1 MTSTTSSPIGNSIF
15 DTTHHHDKE
24 EVDSFAADLTTTSN
38 SDIDHLPV
46 SVFGSE
52 PPGTP
57 PVNPTIAPPPGL
69 SSSGYVS
76 AEGDTEPAQV
86 YIGTDILTV
95 HLPKGVLLAMSLA
108 RGEDHGSLSSP
119 YTIDEINSASMLV
132 QELTRNA
139 GHIDFG
145 DLLAAEGLG
154 DTQSSRLTEESKL
167 TVESPRE
174 RLPSINIHHDD
185 PFSSP
190 STMTYSIPSSNSSSR
205 SGAPTSAPAK
215 LASSMIDTS
224 AIDRYTNGLLG
235 DAPSPKFAGGS
246 SNGVGGGLSG
256 SAGSLQLP
264 GVVEDGCN
272 PGRSGRRSSSSF
284 EFERRSTSGSA
295 NGNSPISDVV
305 RMSREAKGSA
315 RVQEYMESATEEERS
330 LIIREQL
337 APNVVPL
344 SMHTHGC
351 RVIQKA
357 IEVGSVQDCRFLA
370 AGTGPHVLE
379 LCADVNGNHV
389 MQKFI
394 ECLPSEEVQF
404 IVDALVGKDDA
415 TSKSA
420 HTASHVLR
428 LAVHCYG
435 CRVLQRLLQKCD
447 MKQKIPILDAVVYGT
462 SDASERRML
471 VNDQFGN
478 YVVQHSIQFG
488 RPEDRHI
495 IAHDFLLPFVGDLC
509 SNKFGSN
516 VVEKSLECCDIDD
529 KRALVKVLLTPVTAG
544 VPASCPIVSMMK
556 DRYANYVVGRIL
568 NHDEREMPEVKVV
581 RRLVEDN
588 VEVLK
593 KFTYG
598 WYMIEKLQRAGRIN
612 VPGLGKAPP
621 KNGLSVPNN
630 RRRASSSAYSSYTDA
645 SFSGNT
651 RRRRSSVT
659 SPHVDARA

>member
-1 MTSTTSSPIGNSIF
+1 MTSTTTSPIEDTLFNS
-15 DTTHHHDKE
+15 KE
-24 EVDSFAADLTTTSN
+24 DSSYGVDLTTTSN

-57 PVNPTIAPPPGL
+57 PVNPEIAPPGL
-69 SSSGYVS
+69 PHGFSSVTSES
-76 AEGDTEPAQV
+76 DTEPAQV
-86 YIGTDILTV
+86 YIGTDVLTV
-95 HLPKGVLLAMSLA
+95 QLPKGVLLAMSLA
-108 RGEDHGSLSSP
+108 RGEDHGSLSAP
-119 YTIDEINSASMLV
+119 YSIDEINAASMLV
-132 QELTRNA
+132 QELTRSA
-139 GHIDFG
+139 GQVDFG
-145 DLLAAEGLG
+145 DLFAGHE
-154 DTQSSRLTEESKL
+154 DSIPYIDERK
-167 TVESPRE
+167 ESPRD
-174 RLPSINIHHDD
+174 RAPSINIHHED

-190 STMTYSIPSSNSSSR
+190 STMTYSIPSSSSSNR
-205 SGAPTSAPAK
+205 SVTLGPAPAK
-215 LASSMIDTS
+215 VSSMIDTS

-235 DAPSPKFAGGS
+235 DAPSPKFNAGS
-246 SNGVGGGLSG
+246 VNGVSN
-256 SAGSLQLP
+256 GSLQLP
-264 GVVEDGCN
+264 G
-272 PGRSGRRSSSSF
+272 SGETSVRGGQQRQRRSSSSF
-284 EFERRSTSGSA
+284 EFERRSTATSA
-295 NGNSPISDVV
+295 NGGSPVSDVP
-305 RMSREAKGSA
+305 RMCRDAKGSA
-315 RVQEYMESATEEERS
+315 RLQEYMDNATPEECS
-330 LIIREQL
+330 IIIREQL

-357 IEVGSVQDCRFLA
+357 IEVGSVEDCRFLA
-370 AGTGPHVLE
+370 AGTGPNVIE

-428 LAVHCYG
+428 LSVHCYG

-447 MKQKIPILDAVVYGT
+447 MAQKQPILDAVVYGT
-462 SDASERRML
+462 TDDSERHML

-488 RPEDRHI
+488 RPEDRHL
-495 IAHDFLLPFVGDLC
+495 IAQEFLLPFVGELC

-529 KRALVKVLLTPVTAG
+529 KRALVRALLTPATPG

-568 NHDEREMPEVKVV
+568 SHDEKEMPEVKVV

-612 VPGLGKAPP
+612 VPSLGKAPP
-621 KNGLSVPNN
+621 PPPKSGLSVPNNN
-630 RRRASSSAYSSYTDA
+630 RRRASSSAYSSFTDA
-645 SFSGNT
+645 SFSGSQQH
-651 RRRRSSVT
+651 RRRRSSLAT
-659 SPHVDARA
+659 SPHVDAGA